1 MSKEIKVFLDYL
13 SSQTGMELADVARE
27 MELALETV
35 VAKNP
40 QYEEEARIKVQ
51 IQPEDGQLEIYRI
64 WKIVDD
70 KQEVIHPA
78 HEIRLEDALKLSTEA
93 AVDEEIFESLP
104 IDGLGRIAAAQAKQ
118 LFHRI
123 LREGQLEKQKQ
134 QFAGRINEVI
144 HAKVKRTTSQ
154 YILVELSENADGIIY
169 RQECIPREVY
179 RPDDKIKALII
190 GTECDYRGAAAELS
204 RTSKEFLRQLFTT
217 EVPEISEGSIE
228 IMSIARDPGS
238 RAKIAVKSND
248 KRIDPIGACIGM
260 RGIRVR
266 AVSDELH
273 GERVDIILWDE
284 DPVKMAINALS
295 PGEIQRIT
303 VDEES
308 KTMDIEVAND
318 QLAQIIGRNGQ
329 NIKLASE
336 LLQWT
341 LNIKKDTDNNHDNAL
356 QGLCDELDIDRD
368 IAEILVREN
377 YRTALTISQASPE
390 QLSTIEE
397 FDNDIAHA
405 LWQRAQDRLLE
416 STLNSQAST
425 SELIGFGDLTLEQ
438 AEQLQKQ
445 GIQTSDELAELAV
458 DELQAIV
465 TMNAE
470 RAAELIMLARKPWF
484 ENNSNQD

>member
-1 MSKEIKVFLDYL
+1 
-13 SSQTGMELADVARE
+13 
-27 MELALETV
+27 
-35 VAKNP
+35 
-40 QYEEEARIKVQ
+40 
-51 IQPEDGQLEIYRI
+51 
-64 WKIVDD
+64 
-70 KQEVIHPA
+70 
-78 HEIRLEDALKLSTEA
+78 
-93 AVDEEIFESLP
+93 
-104 IDGLGRIAAAQAKQ
+104 
-118 LFHRI
+118 
-123 LREGQLEKQKQ
+123 
-134 QFAGRINEVI
+134 
-144 HAKVKRTTSQ
+144 
-154 YILVELSENADGIIY
+154 
-169 RQECIPREVY
+169 
-179 RPDDKIKALII
+179 IKALII